1 MKKPFSKNAKSCD
14 LLAMDVE
21 SHKVCS
27 GSNSLCYM
35 RRGIHRFLTAHR
47 NESFGLEIINRFLQD
62 PEARK
67 IAEES
72 KSKCS
77 IMPSKINHT
86 KNTAY
91 SLKVTQPVST
101 QNKALF
107 LTFFPLKTGK

>member
-1 MKKPFSKNAKSCD
+1 MHQKPSRIDGKSCE

-21 SHKVCS
+21 SDKVS
-27 GSNSLCYM
+27 SASNILCYM
-35 RRGIHRFLTAHR
+35 RRGIHRLLTAHR
-47 NESFGLEIINRFLQD
+47 NESFGLDIINKLLQD

-77 IMPSKINHT
+77 IMPYLKLTIPRRQP
-86 KNTAY
+86 KVTAY

-101 QNKALF
+101 MQNKALY
-107 LTFFPLKTGK
+107 TF